1 MDDSGGRNQPTERR
15 QGQPQG
21 LGAING
27 MLRGTV
33 SNVGENLRNIVRGE
47 VALAR
52 QALKDEAT
60 QIGKAGGMIAGSGVL
75 GFTGFIFLML
85 GITHLLSKKLAM
97 WVSASMVGT
106 ALMTVAAILG
116 ALGKDELRNV
126 RLKPE
131 QTIESLRENK
141 ARAGRKM
148 SSIKDRFGSDT
159 D

>member
-1 MDDSGGRNQPTERR
+1 MDDSGGHNQPSERR
-15 QGQPQG
+15 EGQSQA

-52 QALKDEAT
+52 QELKDEAT

-75 GFTGFIFLML
+75 GFSGFIFLML

-97 WVSASMVGT
+97 WVSASLVGS

-116 ALGKDELRNV
+116 TLGKDELRSV

-131 QTIESLRENK
+131 QTIESLKENK
-141 ARAGRKM
+141 ARAGHTM
-148 SSIKDRFGSDT
+148 SSIKDRLGSHT
-159 D
+159 H